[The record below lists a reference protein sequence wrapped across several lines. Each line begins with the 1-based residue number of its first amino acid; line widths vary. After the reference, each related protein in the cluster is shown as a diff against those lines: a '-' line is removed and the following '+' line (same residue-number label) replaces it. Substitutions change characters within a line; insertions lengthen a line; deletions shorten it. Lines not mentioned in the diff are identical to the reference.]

1 MNTNELKR
9 RILNGCSSVK
19 SVESRLTEI
28 DSHFGDADH
37 GLTMTKIADAI
48 TEALADVPE
57 GEEDSIQGVMTKAAD
72 AVGELN
78 GGSAVPLWNSWLAGM
93 AEAAPDTG
101 DADLSQ
107 LKGMFA
113 AGLDEFD
120 FMSGAAVGD
129 KTIMDALAPASE
141 AAGQA
146 QTEEELFSGAAQ
158 AAMQG
163 AESTKN
169 FTAKYGRA
177 KSYGEKTI
185 GTEDAGALSMAYFFK
200 GMAEEQH

>member
-1 MNTNELKR
+1 MKTEELKQ
-9 RILNGCSSVK
+9 RILNGCSAVK
-19 SVESRLTEI
+19 GAEPRLTEI
-28 DSHFGDADH
+28 DSKFGDADH

-48 TEALADVPE
+48 TKALQESDGTIQAMMTDV
-57 GEEDSIQGVMTKAAD
+57 AD

-78 GGSAVPLWNSWLAGM
+78 GGSAVPLWNSWLGGM
-93 AEAAPDTG
+93 AEAAPDSDSIDT
-101 DADLSQ
+101 AQ
-107 LKGMFA
+107 LQEMFA

-129 KTIMDALAPASE
+129 KTIMDALAPATE
-141 AAGQA
+141 AINQA
-146 QTEEELFSGAAQ
+146 STEEELFTSAAA

-177 KSYGEKTI
+177 KSYGEKTL

-200 GMAEEQH
+200 GMAE